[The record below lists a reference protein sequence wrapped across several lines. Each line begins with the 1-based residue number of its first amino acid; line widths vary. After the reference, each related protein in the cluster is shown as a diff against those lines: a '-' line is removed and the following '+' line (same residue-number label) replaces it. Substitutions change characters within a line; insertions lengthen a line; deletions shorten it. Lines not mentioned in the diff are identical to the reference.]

1 MIDLLNKIAISATKY
16 LNEIKDEKDLDKV
29 VGFHSGDTTRVI
41 DKKSEEYIFQ
51 LLNDTGLKFKF
62 VSEESGVII
71 PSNGY
76 DYVALID
83 PLDGSNNF
91 VLGVPWYSIS
101 VSIYGKSAK
110 GLLDSLGGFVS
121 HISIDKI
128 YSYDISTAYVNGSPL
143 KIEMIGNSPSN
154 VVITYFDERGI
165 DKTLKILSVL
175 KGYKVR
181 SFGSASLDMILTCMG
196 KAGLYF
202 DIRGKLRNVDI
213 AASANF
219 CKRLNSIP
227 STLNGK
233 EISSGIDDIYKID
246 EIIMSRDQSLI
257 KNVYSIFS

>member
-1 MIDLLNKIAISATKY
+1 MINLLNKVAIDATRY
-16 LNEIKDEKDLDKV
+16 LNEIKNEKDLDKV
-29 VGFHSGDTTRVI
+29 IGFHAGDTTRVI
-41 DKKSEEYIFQ
+41 DKRSEEYIFQ

-62 VSEESGVII
+62 VSEESGVRV
-71 PSNGY
+71 PSNSY

-101 VSIYGKSAK
+101 VAIYGKSSNS
-110 GLLDSLGGFVS
+110 LLDSLGGFVS

-128 YSYDISTAYVNGSPL
+128 YSYDTSSAYLNGNPL
-143 KIEMIGNSPSN
+143 KAEIIGNSPSN

-165 DKTLKILSVL
+165 DKILKVLSAL
-175 KGYKVR
+175 KGYKIR

-196 KAGLYF
+196 KAKLYF

-246 EIIMSRDQSLI
+246 EIIVSRDQSLM
-257 KNVYSIFS
+257 KNLYSIFS